1 MGKESSKIWK
11 NQTLPGVEL
20 LSASYTKFE
29 FSKHWHEELA
39 IGIIEEG
46 AEGLLYRGNN
56 LVVPKHH
63 IVAIN
68 PSEVHTGYAG
78 GAKGWQYRM
87 FYFDLSE
94 LAKLFETAV
103 LPIDPI
109 IEQSIIDDACLFNEL
124 LQLHLSLEMSSFDLT
139 KDSLLALTLEKL
151 FVKYGTLK
159 PIDHTGS
166 SDIKSAHLAR
176 EFIYDHWDR
185 NPTLVELES
194 VSGCTRFQLIR
205 SFKTLFGITPHQFL
219 LLVKAQKAKLFLS
232 QGMSCVDASLAC
244 GFYDQSHFTR
254 NFKRAFG
261 VTPSNYTYS

>member
-20 LSASYTKFE
+20 LSANYTKFE
-29 FSKHWHEELA
+29 FSKHWHDELA

-56 LVVPKHH
+56 LIVPKHH

-78 GAKGWQYRM
+78 GCTGWQYRM
-87 FYFDLSE
+87 FYFDLPE
-94 LAKLFETAV
+94 LATLFENVA
-103 LPIDPI
+103 LPVDPI
-109 IEQSIIDDACLFNEL
+109 IDKSIIDDVCLFNEL

-139 KDSLLALTLEKL
+139 KDTLLAITLEKL
-151 FVKYGTLK
+151 FTQYGSLND
-159 PIDHTGS
+159 IDNTQNH
-166 SDIKSAHLAR
+166 DVKSAYAAR
-176 EFIYDHWDR
+176 DFMYAHWDQ
-185 NPTLVELES
+185 NPSLLELES

-205 SFKTLFGITPHQFL
+205 SFKALFGITPHQFL
-219 LLVKAQKAKLFLS
+219 LLVKAKKAKQLLS
-232 QGMSCVDASLAC
+232 NGMSCVDASLAC

-261 VTPSNYTYS
+261 VTPSNYVCQ